1 MVGPPIIP
9 PSPFFK
15 LATRRLN
22 PEGFP
27 LRLRQIASPPEQ
39 LYLVGGL
46 DLAAGPKIAMVGSRA
61 ASWHGLQL
69 AEQLARQLAA
79 LGFVVVSGLARGIDA
94 ASHRGA
100 LAVGGK
106 TIAVLGQGCDVV
118 YPKQNQALFQEIASR
133 GLLVSEYVNETEP
146 KPYHFHARNRII
158 TSLCDALIVVEARS
172 RSGSLISAK
181 SALEQGREV
190 FAVPGP
196 VVAGAASG
204 CHELIRE
211 GAHLMDSI
219 SDLYREMPHLFGQL
233 QPIKAALPTP
243 GASPAQVSTE
253 NHQDLLALLT
263 AGPMVF
269 SDLLANF
276 DGSIERL
283 VTALA
288 HLELSGKIEHLGTM
302 YQLRVR

>member
-1 MVGPPIIP
+1 MMPLTSFLKPPTQRLNRNRFPRGLKEIPSP
-9 PSPFFK
+9 PS
-15 LATRRLN
+15 
-22 PEGFP
+22 
-27 LRLRQIASPPEQ
+27 Q
-39 LYLVGGL
+39 LYCVGQL
-46 DLAAGPKIAMVGSRA
+46 DICLGPKIAMVGSRA
-61 ASWHGLQL
+61 ASWHGLQFAEAL
-69 AEQLARQLAA
+69 AGQLAA

-106 TIAVLGQGCDVV
+106 TIAVLGQGCDLV
-118 YPKQNQALFQEIASR
+118 YPKQNQALYQEVVR
-133 GLLVSEYVNETEP
+133 EGLLVSEYPDGTGP
-146 KPYHFHARNRII
+146 KPYHFPARNRII
-158 TSLCDALIVVEARS
+158 TGLCDALIVVEART

-181 SALEQGREV
+181 SALAQGREV

-211 GAHLMDSI
+211 GAHLLDSVT
-219 SDLYREMPHLFGQL
+219 DLFREMPQLFQHV
-233 QPIKAALPTP
+233 QPIQAALPTTDP
-243 GASPAQVSTE
+243 PAGQVATN

-276 DGSIERL
+276 DGTIECL
-283 VTALA
+283 VAALA
-288 HLELSGKIEHLGTM
+288 HLEVSGQIEHLGAL
-302 YQLRVR
+302 YQLRMQAR

>member
-1 MVGPPIIP
+1 MMPLTSFLKPPTQRLNRNRFPRGLKEIPSP
-9 PSPFFK
+9 PS
-15 LATRRLN
+15 
-22 PEGFP
+22 
-27 LRLRQIASPPEQ
+27 Q
-39 LYLVGGL
+39 LYCVGQL
-46 DLAAGPKIAMVGSRA
+46 DICLGPKIAMVGSRA
-61 ASWHGLQL
+61 ASWHGLQFAEAL
-69 AEQLARQLAA
+69 AGQLAA

-106 TIAVLGQGCDVV
+106 TIAVLGQGCDLV
-118 YPKQNQALFQEIASR
+118 YPKQNQVLYQEVVR
-133 GLLVSEYVNETEP
+133 EGLLVSEYPDGTGP
-146 KPYHFHARNRII
+146 KPYHFPARNRII
-158 TSLCDALIVVEARS
+158 TGLCDALIVVEART

-181 SALEQGREV
+181 SALAQGREV

-211 GAHLMDSI
+211 GAHLLDSI
-219 SDLYREMPHLFGQL
+219 TDLFREMPQLFQHV
-233 QPIKAALPTP
+233 QPIQAALPTTDP
-243 GASPAQVSTE
+243 PAGQVAAN

-276 DGSIERL
+276 DGTIECL
-283 VTALA
+283 VAALA
-288 HLELSGKIEHLGTM
+288 HLEVSGQIEHLGAL
-302 YQLRVR
+302 YQLRMQAR

>member
-1 MVGPPIIP
+1 MPLTSFLKPPTQQLNRNRFPRGLKEIPSP
-9 PSPFFK
+9 PS
-15 LATRRLN
+15 
-22 PEGFP
+22 
-27 LRLRQIASPPEQ
+27 Q
-39 LYLVGGL
+39 LYCVGQL
-46 DLAAGPKIAMVGSRA
+46 DICLGPKIAMVGSRA
-61 ASWHGLQL
+61 ASWHGLQFAEAL
-69 AEQLARQLAA
+69 AGQLAA

-106 TIAVLGQGCDVV
+106 TIAVLGQGCDLV
-118 YPKQNQALFQEIASR
+118 YPKQNQALYQEVVR
-133 GLLVSEYVNETEP
+133 EGLLVSEYPDGTGP
-146 KPYHFHARNRII
+146 KPYHFPARNRII
-158 TSLCDALIVVEARS
+158 TGLCDALIVVEART

-181 SALEQGREV
+181 SALAQGREV

-211 GAHLMDSI
+211 GAHLLDSI
-219 SDLYREMPHLFGQL
+219 TDLFREMPQLFQHV
-233 QPIKAALPTP
+233 QPIQAAQPTTDP
-243 GASPAQVSTE
+243 PAGQVATN

-276 DGSIERL
+276 DGTIECL
-283 VTALA
+283 VAALA
-288 HLELSGKIEHLGTM
+288 HLEVSGQIEHLGTL
-302 YQLRVR
+302 YQLRMQAR

>member
-1 MVGPPIIP
+1 MPLTSFLKPPTQRLNRNRFPRGLKEIPSP
-9 PSPFFK
+9 PS
-15 LATRRLN
+15 
-22 PEGFP
+22 
-27 LRLRQIASPPEQ
+27 Q
-39 LYLVGGL
+39 LYCVGQL
-46 DLAAGPKIAMVGSRA
+46 DICLGPKIAMVGSRA
-61 ASWHGLQL
+61 ASWHGLQFAEAL
-69 AEQLARQLAA
+69 AGQLAA

-106 TIAVLGQGCDVV
+106 TIAVLGQGCDLV
-118 YPKQNQALFQEIASR
+118 YPKQNQALYQEVVR
-133 GLLVSEYVNETEP
+133 EGLLVSEYPDGTGP
-146 KPYHFHARNRII
+146 KPYHFPARNRII
-158 TSLCDALIVVEARS
+158 TGLCDALIVVEART

-181 SALEQGREV
+181 SALAQGREV

-211 GAHLMDSI
+211 GAHLLDSI
-219 SDLYREMPHLFGQL
+219 TDLFREMPQLFQHV
-233 QPIKAALPTP
+233 QPIQAALPTTDP
-243 GASPAQVSTE
+243 PAGQVATN

-276 DGSIERL
+276 DGTIECL
-283 VTALA
+283 VAALA
-288 HLELSGKIEHLGTM
+288 HLEVSGQIDHLGTL
-302 YQLRVR
+302 YQLRMQAR

>member
-1 MVGPPIIP
+1 MMPLTSFLKPPTQRLNRNRFPRGLKEIPSP
-9 PSPFFK
+9 PS
-15 LATRRLN
+15 
-22 PEGFP
+22 
-27 LRLRQIASPPEQ
+27 Q
-39 LYLVGGL
+39 LYCVGQL
-46 DLAAGPKIAMVGSRA
+46 DICLGPKIAMVGSRA
-61 ASWHGLQL
+61 ASWHGLQFAEAL
-69 AEQLARQLAA
+69 AGQLAA

-106 TIAVLGQGCDVV
+106 TIAVLGQGCDLV
-118 YPKQNQALFQEIASR
+118 YPKQNQALYQEVVR
-133 GLLVSEYVNETEP
+133 EGLLVSEYPDGTGP
-146 KPYHFHARNRII
+146 KPYHFPARNRII
-158 TSLCDALIVVEARS
+158 TGLCDALIVVEART

-181 SALEQGREV
+181 SALAQGREV

-211 GAHLMDSI
+211 GAHLLDSI
-219 SDLYREMPHLFGQL
+219 TDLFREMPQLFQHVQLIQAAQPTTDPPAGQV
-233 QPIKAALPTP
+233 ATN
-243 GASPAQVSTE
+243 

-276 DGSIERL
+276 DGTIECL
-283 VTALA
+283 VAALA
-288 HLELSGKIEHLGTM
+288 HLEVSGQIEHLGTL
-302 YQLRVR
+302 YQLRMQAR

>member
-1 MVGPPIIP
+1 MPLTSFLKPPTQQLNRNRFPRGLKEIPSP
-9 PSPFFK
+9 PS
-15 LATRRLN
+15 
-22 PEGFP
+22 
-27 LRLRQIASPPEQ
+27 Q
-39 LYLVGGL
+39 LYCVGQL
-46 DLAAGPKIAMVGSRA
+46 DICLGPKIAMVGSRA
-61 ASWHGLQL
+61 ASWHGLQFAEAL
-69 AEQLARQLAA
+69 AGQLAA

-106 TIAVLGQGCDVV
+106 TIAVLGQGCDLV
-118 YPKQNQALFQEIASR
+118 YPKQNQALYQEVVR
-133 GLLVSEYVNETEP
+133 EGLLVSEYPDGTGP
-146 KPYHFHARNRII
+146 KPYHFPARNRII
-158 TSLCDALIVVEARS
+158 TGLCDALIVVEART

-181 SALEQGREV
+181 SALAQGREV

-211 GAHLMDSI
+211 GAHLLDSI
-219 SDLYREMPHLFGQL
+219 TDLFREMPQLFQHV
-233 QPIKAALPTP
+233 QPIQAALPTTDP
-243 GASPAQVSTE
+243 PAGQVATN

-276 DGSIERL
+276 DGTIECL
-283 VTALA
+283 VAALA
-288 HLELSGKIEHLGTM
+288 HLEVSGQIEHLGAL
-302 YQLRVR
+302 YQLRMQAR

>member
-1 MVGPPIIP
+1 MMPLTSFLKPPTQQLNRNRFPRGLKEIPSP
-9 PSPFFK
+9 PS
-15 LATRRLN
+15 
-22 PEGFP
+22 
-27 LRLRQIASPPEQ
+27 Q
-39 LYLVGGL
+39 LYCVGQL
-46 DLAAGPKIAMVGSRA
+46 DICLGPKIAMVGSRA
-61 ASWHGLQL
+61 ASWHGLQFAEAL
-69 AEQLARQLAA
+69 AGQLAA

-106 TIAVLGQGCDVV
+106 TIAVLGHGCDLV
-118 YPKQNQALFQEIASR
+118 YPKQNQALYQEVVR
-133 GLLVSEYVNETEP
+133 EGLLVSEYPDGTGP
-146 KPYHFHARNRII
+146 KPYHFPARNRII
-158 TSLCDALIVVEARS
+158 TGLCDALIVVEART

-181 SALEQGREV
+181 SALAQGREV

-211 GAHLMDSI
+211 GAHLLDSI
-219 SDLYREMPHLFGQL
+219 TDLFREMPQLFQHV
-233 QPIKAALPTP
+233 QPIQAALPTTDP
-243 GASPAQVSTE
+243 PAGQVATN

-276 DGSIERL
+276 DGTIECL
-283 VTALA
+283 VAALA
-288 HLELSGKIEHLGTM
+288 HLEVSGQIEHLGTL
-302 YQLRVR
+302 YQLRMQAR

>member
-1 MVGPPIIP
+1 LTSFLKPPTQQLNRNRFPRGLKEIPSP
-9 PSPFFK
+9 PS
-15 LATRRLN
+15 
-22 PEGFP
+22 
-27 LRLRQIASPPEQ
+27 Q
-39 LYLVGGL
+39 LYCVGQL
-46 DLAAGPKIAMVGSRA
+46 DICLGPKIAMVGSRA
-61 ASWHGLQL
+61 ASWHGLQFAEAL
-69 AEQLARQLAA
+69 AGQLAA

-106 TIAVLGQGCDVV
+106 TIAVLGQGCDLV
-118 YPKQNQALFQEIASR
+118 YPKQNQALYQEVVR
-133 GLLVSEYVNETEP
+133 EGLLVSEYPDGTGP
-146 KPYHFHARNRII
+146 KPYHFPARNRII
-158 TSLCDALIVVEARS
+158 TGLCDALIVVEART

-181 SALEQGREV
+181 SALAQGREV

-211 GAHLMDSI
+211 GAHLLDSI
-219 SDLYREMPHLFGQL
+219 TDLFREMPQLFQHV
-233 QPIKAALPTP
+233 QPIQAALPTTDP
-243 GASPAQVSTE
+243 PAGQVATN

-276 DGSIERL
+276 DGTIECL
-283 VTALA
+283 VAALA
-288 HLELSGKIEHLGTM
+288 HLEVSGQIEHLGTL
-302 YQLRVR
+302 YQLRMQAR

>member
-1 MVGPPIIP
+1 MPPIFFSKPPTQRLNRDRFPRCLREIPSP
-9 PSPFFK
+9 PS
-15 LATRRLN
+15 
-22 PEGFP
+22 
-27 LRLRQIASPPEQ
+27 Q
-39 LYLVGGL
+39 LYFVGQL
-46 DLAAGPKIAMVGSRA
+46 DICLGPKIAMVGSRA
-61 ASWHGLQL
+61 ASWHGLQF
-69 AEQLARQLAA
+69 AEQLAGQLAA

-118 YPKQNQALFQEIASR
+118 YPKQNQTLYQEIASQ
-133 GLLVSEYVNETEP
+133 GLLVSEYPDGTGARP
-146 KPYHFHARNRII
+146 HHFPARNRII
-158 TSLCDALIVVEARS
+158 TGLCDALIVVEART

-204 CHELIRE
+204 CHALIRD
-211 GAHLMDSI
+211 GAHLLDSI
-219 SDLYREMPHLFGQL
+219 TDVYREMPQLFAQL
-233 QPIKAALPTP
+233 QPTI
-243 GASPAQVSTE
+243 ASVLAPDPPQAEASRD

-276 DGSIERL
+276 DGSIESL
-283 VTALA
+283 VAALA
-288 HLELSGKIEHLGTM
+288 HLELSGAIEHLGM
-302 YQLRVR
+302 LYQLRVR

>member
-1 MVGPPIIP
+1 MMPLTSFLKPPTQRLNRNRFPRGLKEIPSP
-9 PSPFFK
+9 PS
-15 LATRRLN
+15 
-22 PEGFP
+22 
-27 LRLRQIASPPEQ
+27 Q
-39 LYLVGGL
+39 LYCVGQL
-46 DLAAGPKIAMVGSRA
+46 DICLGPKIAMVGSRA
-61 ASWHGLQL
+61 ASWHGLQFAEAL
-69 AEQLARQLAA
+69 AGQLAA

-106 TIAVLGQGCDVV
+106 TIAVLGQGCDLV
-118 YPKQNQALFQEIASR
+118 YPRQNQALYQEVVR
-133 GLLVSEYVNETEP
+133 EGLLVSEYPDGTRP
-146 KPYHFHARNRII
+146 KPYHFPARNRII
-158 TSLCDALIVVEARS
+158 TGLCDALIVVEART

-181 SALEQGREV
+181 SALAQGREV

-211 GAHLMDSI
+211 GAHLLDSI
-219 SDLYREMPHLFGQL
+219 TDLFREMPQLFQHV
-233 QPIKAALPTP
+233 QPIQAALPTTDP
-243 GASPAQVSTE
+243 PAGQVATN

-276 DGSIERL
+276 DGTIECL
-283 VTALA
+283 VAALA
-288 HLELSGKIEHLGTM
+288 HLEVSGQIEHLGTL
-302 YQLRVR
+302 YQLRMQAR

>member
-1 MVGPPIIP
+1 MMPLTSFLKPPTQRLNRNRFPRGLKEIPSP
-9 PSPFFK
+9 PS
-15 LATRRLN
+15 
-22 PEGFP
+22 
-27 LRLRQIASPPEQ
+27 Q
-39 LYLVGGL
+39 LYCVGQL
-46 DLAAGPKIAMVGSRA
+46 DICLGPKIAIVGSRA
-61 ASWHGLQL
+61 ASWHGLQFAEAL
-69 AEQLARQLAA
+69 AGQLAA

-106 TIAVLGQGCDVV
+106 TIAVLGQGCDLV
-118 YPKQNQALFQEIASR
+118 YPKQNQALYQEVVR
-133 GLLVSEYVNETEP
+133 EGLLVSEYPDGTGP
-146 KPYHFHARNRII
+146 KPYHFPARNRII
-158 TSLCDALIVVEARS
+158 TGLCDALIVVEART

-181 SALEQGREV
+181 SALAQGREV

-211 GAHLMDSI
+211 GAHLLDSI
-219 SDLYREMPHLFGQL
+219 TDLFREMPQLFQHV
-233 QPIKAALPTP
+233 QPIQAALPTTDP
-243 GASPAQVSTE
+243 LAGQVATN

-276 DGSIERL
+276 DGTIECL
-283 VTALA
+283 VAALA
-288 HLELSGKIEHLGTM
+288 HLEVSGQIEHLGTL
-302 YQLRVR
+302 YQLRMQAR

>member
-1 MVGPPIIP
+1 MMPLTSFLKPPTQRLNRNRFPRGLKEIPSP
-9 PSPFFK
+9 PS
-15 LATRRLN
+15 
-22 PEGFP
+22 
-27 LRLRQIASPPEQ
+27 Q
-39 LYLVGGL
+39 LYCVGQL
-46 DLAAGPKIAMVGSRA
+46 DICLGPKIAMVGSRA
-61 ASWHGLQL
+61 ASWHGLQFAEAL
-69 AEQLARQLAA
+69 AGQLAA

-106 TIAVLGQGCDVV
+106 TIAVLGQGCDLV
-118 YPKQNQALFQEIASR
+118 YPKQNQALYQEVVR
-133 GLLVSEYVNETEP
+133 EGLLVSEYPDGTGP
-146 KPYHFHARNRII
+146 KPYHFPARNRII
-158 TSLCDALIVVEARS
+158 TGLCDALIVVEART

-181 SALEQGREV
+181 SALAQGREV

-211 GAHLMDSI
+211 GAHLLDSI
-219 SDLYREMPHLFGQL
+219 TDLFREMPQLFQHV
-233 QPIKAALPTP
+233 QPIQAAQPTTDP
-243 GASPAQVSTE
+243 PAGQVATN

-276 DGSIERL
+276 DGTIECL
-283 VTALA
+283 VAALA
-288 HLELSGKIEHLGTM
+288 HLEVSGQIEHLGTL
-302 YQLRVR
+302 YQLRMQAR

>member
-1 MVGPPIIP
+1 MMPLTSFLKPPTQQLNRNRFPRGLKEIPSP
-9 PSPFFK
+9 PS
-15 LATRRLN
+15 
-22 PEGFP
+22 
-27 LRLRQIASPPEQ
+27 Q
-39 LYLVGGL
+39 LYCVGQL
-46 DLAAGPKIAMVGSRA
+46 DICLGPKIAMVGSRA
-61 ASWHGLQL
+61 ASWHGLQFAEAL
-69 AEQLARQLAA
+69 AGQLAA

-106 TIAVLGQGCDVV
+106 TIAVLGQGCDLV
-118 YPKQNQALFQEIASR
+118 YPKQNQALYQEVVR
-133 GLLVSEYVNETEP
+133 EGLLVSEYPDGTRP
-146 KPYHFHARNRII
+146 KPYHFPARNRII
-158 TSLCDALIVVEARS
+158 TGLCDALIVVEART

-181 SALEQGREV
+181 SALAQGREV

-211 GAHLMDSI
+211 GAHLLDSI
-219 SDLYREMPHLFGQL
+219 TDLFREMPQLFQHI
-233 QPIKAALPTP
+233 QPIQAALPTTDP
-243 GASPAQVSTE
+243 PAGQVATN

-276 DGSIERL
+276 DGTIECL
-283 VTALA
+283 VAALA
-288 HLELSGKIEHLGTM
+288 HLEVSGQIEHLGAL
-302 YQLRVR
+302 YQLRMQAR

>member
-1 MVGPPIIP
+1 MMPLTSFLKPPTQQLNRNRFPRGLKEIPSP
-9 PSPFFK
+9 PS
-15 LATRRLN
+15 
-22 PEGFP
+22 
-27 LRLRQIASPPEQ
+27 Q
-39 LYLVGGL
+39 LYCVGQL
-46 DLAAGPKIAMVGSRA
+46 DICLGPKIAMVGSRA
-61 ASWHGLQL
+61 ASWHGLQFAEAL
-69 AEQLARQLAA
+69 AGQLAA

-106 TIAVLGQGCDVV
+106 TIAVLGQGCDLV
-118 YPKQNQALFQEIASR
+118 YPKQNQALYQEVVR
-133 GLLVSEYVNETEP
+133 EGLLVSEYPDGTGP
-146 KPYHFHARNRII
+146 KPYHFPARNRII
-158 TSLCDALIVVEARS
+158 TGLCDALIVVEART

-181 SALEQGREV
+181 SALAQGREV

-211 GAHLMDSI
+211 GAHLLDSI
-219 SDLYREMPHLFGQL
+219 TDLFREMPQLFQHV
-233 QPIKAALPTP
+233 QPIQAALPTTDL
-243 GASPAQVSTE
+243 PAGQVATN

-276 DGSIERL
+276 DGTIECL
-283 VTALA
+283 VAALA
-288 HLELSGKIEHLGTM
+288 HLEVSGQIEHLGAL
-302 YQLRVR
+302 YQLRMQAR

>member
-1 MVGPPIIP
+1 MMPLTSFLKPPTQQLNRNRFPRGLKEIPSP
-9 PSPFFK
+9 PS
-15 LATRRLN
+15 
-22 PEGFP
+22 
-27 LRLRQIASPPEQ
+27 Q
-39 LYLVGGL
+39 LYCVGQL
-46 DLAAGPKIAMVGSRA
+46 DICLGPKIAMVGSRA
-61 ASWHGLQL
+61 ASWHGLQFAEAL
-69 AEQLARQLAA
+69 AGQLAA

-106 TIAVLGQGCDVV
+106 TIAVLGQGCDLV
-118 YPKQNQALFQEIASR
+118 YPKQNQALYQEVVR
-133 GLLVSEYVNETEP
+133 EGLLVSEYPDGTGP
-146 KPYHFHARNRII
+146 KPYHFPARNRII
-158 TSLCDALIVVEARS
+158 TGLCDALIVVEART

-181 SALEQGREV
+181 SALAQGREV

-211 GAHLMDSI
+211 GAHLLDSI
-219 SDLYREMPHLFGQL
+219 TDLFREMPQLFQHV
-233 QPIKAALPTP
+233 QPIQAALPTTDP
-243 GASPAQVSTE
+243 PAGQVATN

-276 DGSIERL
+276 DGTIECL
-283 VTALA
+283 VAAMA
-288 HLELSGKIEHLGTM
+288 HLEVSGQIEHLGTL
-302 YQLRVR
+302 YQLRMQAR

>member
-1 MVGPPIIP
+1 MMPLTSFLKPPTQQLNRNRFPRGLKEIPSP
-9 PSPFFK
+9 PS
-15 LATRRLN
+15 
-22 PEGFP
+22 
-27 LRLRQIASPPEQ
+27 Q
-39 LYLVGGL
+39 LYCVGQL
-46 DLAAGPKIAMVGSRA
+46 DICLGPKIAMVGSRA
-61 ASWHGLQL
+61 ASLHGLQFAEAL
-69 AEQLARQLAA
+69 AGQLAA

-106 TIAVLGQGCDVV
+106 TIAVLGQGCDLV
-118 YPKQNQALFQEIASR
+118 YPKQNQALYQEVVR
-133 GLLVSEYVNETEP
+133 EGLLVSEYPDGTRP
-146 KPYHFHARNRII
+146 KPYHFPARNRII
-158 TSLCDALIVVEARS
+158 TGLCDALIVVEART

-181 SALEQGREV
+181 SALAQGREV

-211 GAHLMDSI
+211 GAHLLDSI
-219 SDLYREMPHLFGQL
+219 TDLFREMPQLFQHV
-233 QPIKAALPTP
+233 QPIQAALPTTDP
-243 GASPAQVSTE
+243 PAGQVATN

-276 DGSIERL
+276 DGTIECL
-283 VTALA
+283 VAALA
-288 HLELSGKIEHLGTM
+288 HLEVSGQIEHLGTL
-302 YQLRVR
+302 YQLRMQAR

>member
-1 MVGPPIIP
+1 MPLTSFLKPPTQQLNRNRFPRGLKEIPSP
-9 PSPFFK
+9 PS
-15 LATRRLN
+15 
-22 PEGFP
+22 
-27 LRLRQIASPPEQ
+27 Q
-39 LYLVGGL
+39 LYCVGQL
-46 DLAAGPKIAMVGSRA
+46 DICLGPKIAMVGSRA
-61 ASWHGLQL
+61 ASWHGLQFAEAL
-69 AEQLARQLAA
+69 AGQLAA

-106 TIAVLGQGCDVV
+106 TIAVLGQGCDLV
-118 YPKQNQALFQEIASR
+118 YPKQNQALYQEVVR
-133 GLLVSEYVNETEP
+133 EGLLVSEYPDGTGP
-146 KPYHFHARNRII
+146 KPYHFPARNRII
-158 TSLCDALIVVEARS
+158 TGLCDALIVVEART

-181 SALEQGREV
+181 SALAQGREV

-211 GAHLMDSI
+211 GAHLLDSI
-219 SDLYREMPHLFGQL
+219 TDLFREMPQLFQHV
-233 QPIKAALPTP
+233 QPIQAALPTTDP
-243 GASPAQVSTE
+243 PAGQVATN

-276 DGSIERL
+276 DGTIECL
-283 VTALA
+283 VAALA
-288 HLELSGKIEHLGTM
+288 HLEVSGQIEHLGTL
-302 YQLRVR
+302 YQLRMQAR